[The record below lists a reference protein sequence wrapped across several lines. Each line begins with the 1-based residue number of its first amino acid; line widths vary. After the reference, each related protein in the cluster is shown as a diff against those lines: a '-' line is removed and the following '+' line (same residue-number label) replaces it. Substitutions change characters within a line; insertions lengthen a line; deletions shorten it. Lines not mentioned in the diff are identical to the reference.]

1 MMYAARFVLI
11 AVLSITA
18 GCSGEPLGSSPPLSA
33 GEQIS
38 SIEMHSLSAQTGV
51 AQRFESRLLFDAT
64 SRSTAARP
72 HVSGLFV
79 ADFGAQAVEV
89 LKNKTYAKLA
99 TITTGVKGPDGDWVD
114 ANGNLYVAN
123 YKGRNVT
130 EYARGSTKPT
140 CTYSRRLIDP
150 INVTTDASGDVFV
163 VDWNFGGDRGTG
175 YIDEYKQCTNTI
187 AERYIVAGGPE
198 GVAVDSSGNLF
209 ISYLTSE
216 NGAGVGAFEEFPAGS
231 KRATSLGATV
241 AYPGGLVVDRS
252 GNLLACDQTS
262 GTVDVISPPYTS
274 INSRYVG
281 FTAPLHIAL
290 TRDEKLLFVA
300 DIGARNVVVLSY
312 PRGLLKA
319 KLGKAQ
325 GLSDPAGVSDAPNAV
340 F

>member
-1 MMYAARFVLI
+1 MMYTVRLVLI
-11 AVLSITA
+11 AALAIAAGCFSERDGRPPVLSV
-18 GCSGEPLGSSPPLSA
+18 G
-33 GEQIS
+33 QQMR
-38 SIEMHSLSAQTGV
+38 SIEVHSLSAQTGV
-51 AQRFESRLLFDAT
+51 VQRFESRLLLNAGFPN
-64 SRSTAARP
+64 SAAKP

-79 ADFGAQAVEV
+79 ADFGAGAVEV

-114 ANGNLYVAN
+114 AKGNLYVAN
-123 YKGRNVT
+123 YRGRNVT
-130 EYARGSTKPT
+130 EYARGSAKPT

-150 INVTTDASGDVFV
+150 VNVTTDASGDVFV
-163 VDWNFGGDRGTG
+163 VDWNFGGDRGAG
-175 YIDEYKQCTNTI
+175 YIDEYKQCANTL
-187 AERYIVAGGPE
+187 AERYTVAGGPE
-198 GVAVDSSGNLF
+198 GVAVDGSGNLF
-209 ISYLTSE
+209 VSYLTSE
-216 NGAGVGAFEEFPAGS
+216 NGAGVGALEEFPAGS
-231 KRATSLGATV
+231 KTPTPLGATL

-281 FTAPLHIAL
+281 FIAPLHIAL

-300 DIGARNVVVLSY
+300 DVGARNVVVLSY
-312 PRGLLKA
+312 PKGLLKA